1 MASFEEI
8 EKEQKEREKFL
19 KSLKIDINEKKQFIT
34 FRQKQLGKFKF
45 SFTDRDVIFAL
56 LGMPLKDD
64 EINEMLNIT
73 EEQKEM
79 AYNTLI
85 KGELLENLAT
95 VKKKKLR
102 GDSHMQIF
110 WRLTPKGEKVAREL
124 LEYMNAIESK
134 DKKQYQPLTRDQLE

>member
-85 KGELLENLAT
+85 KGELLENLAN
-95 VKKKKLR
+95 
-102 GDSHMQIF
+102 F
-110 WRLTPKGEKVAREL
+110 
-124 LEYMNAIESK
+124 
-134 DKKQYQPLTRDQLE
+134 